1 MGQIKIGENMPRFR
15 IDNEYETWRTDKEYW
30 VDKFNEIKDS
40 YELTYPDQQTLADL
54 RYKLHRWQ
62 MYVNMAFNI
71 QNRRYTGS
79 KTKITEWINKI
90 IDKSKL
96 YHQKI

>member
-1 MGQIKIGENMPRFR
+1 MSQIKIGENGPRFR

-40 YELTYPDQQTLADL
+40 YDLAFPDQQTLADL

-71 QNRRYTGS
+71 HNCDA
-79 KTKITEWINKI
+79 INVSF
-90 IDKSKL
+90 DYDTCTL
-96 YHQKI
+96 YIHMNEELQKIFD